1 MRGSSAWLAR
11 SSRKAGCSRRYHG
24 EGGNPGRALVTR
36 VEQTEIAER
45 DFTPPAG
52 FRAAPL
58 AELFGRR

>member
-1 MRGSSAWLAR
+1 
-11 SSRKAGCSRRYHG
+11 
-24 EGGNPGRALVTR
+24 